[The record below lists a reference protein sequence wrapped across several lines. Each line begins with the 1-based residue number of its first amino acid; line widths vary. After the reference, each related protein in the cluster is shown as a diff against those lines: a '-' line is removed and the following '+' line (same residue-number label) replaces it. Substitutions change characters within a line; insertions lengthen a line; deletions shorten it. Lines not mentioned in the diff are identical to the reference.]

1 MKTFPKTI
9 YVRIEQPGTEGYL
22 IADATLPRTDDTER
36 CAEYQLVR
44 VGRVKVQ
51 RTFEK

>member
-9 YVRIEQPGTEGYL
+9 YVRIEGDGKETYL
-22 IADATLPRTDDTER
+22 VADAEVPQTDNTER